1 MLIQDDTHMRSHPNY
16 GMKGR
21 FLVTVYRLVAGGEVG
36 VLEQL
41 AAVSAESLDV
51 LVVGLAQLPLE
62 APVHG
67 PVPAEGALLVI
78 NAPGGPNT
86 WDSSPWHHTSPR
98 GDRNTSSTST
108 TSSSSSSTSSTRL
121 SPTVQPLPH
130 LFGL

>member
-16 GMKGR
+16 GMEGR
-21 FLVTVYRLVAGGEVG
+21 FLVTVYCLIAGGEVG

-78 NAPGGPNT
+78 KSPGGAHSWGP
-86 WDSSPWHHTSPR
+86 SPRHHTSSR
-98 GDRNTSSTST
+98 GNRNP
-108 TSSSSSSTSSTRL
+108 SSSSSSPTSTASRL
-121 SPTVQPLPH
+121 GPTIQPLPH
-130 LFGL
+130 LFRL